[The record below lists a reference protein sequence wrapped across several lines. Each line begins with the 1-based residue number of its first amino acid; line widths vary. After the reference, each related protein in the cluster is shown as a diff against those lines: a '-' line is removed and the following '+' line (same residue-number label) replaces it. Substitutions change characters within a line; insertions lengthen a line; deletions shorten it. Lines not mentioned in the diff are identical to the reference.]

1 MLWLPP
7 GRAASKHSIP
17 EHSMQAGK
25 HLSIARNQK
34 ELVDTTRVVLSV
46 CLIFSRVVLPI
57 SMLGTANLAQA
68 CVVKFDKLVCML
80 QTEIVQRL
88 SGGAQ
93 SGRAAAAEKA
103 LEKIKE
109 EGTLVEKPFVARKRT
124 FA

>member
-1 MLWLPP
+1 M
-7 GRAASKHSIP
+7 S
-17 EHSMQAGK
+17 SMAMHAHVHDDIQPSADE
-25 HLSIARNQK
+25 SNS
-34 ELVDTTRVVLSV
+34 SV
-46 CLIFSRVVLPI
+46 S
-57 SMLGTANLAQA
+57 STANYID
-68 CVVKFDKLVCML
+68 VHDDV

-109 EGTLVEKPFVARKRT
+109 EGSLVEKPFVARKRS

>member
-1 MLWLPP
+1 MWESLENSWKSL
-7 GRAASKHSIP
+7 
-17 EHSMQAGK
+17 
-25 HLSIARNQK
+25 L
-34 ELVDTTRVVLSV
+34 
-46 CLIFSRVVLPI
+46 CL
-57 SMLGTANLAQA
+57 
-68 CVVKFDKLVCML
+68 L

-109 EGTLVEKPFVARKRT
+109 EGSMVGKPFVARKRT

>member
-1 MLWLPP
+1 MPLLLERIQPCAGGMNIKHEQHGNSYP
-7 GRAASKHSIP
+7 CVSYETQPSADESNSVSSK
-17 EHSMQAGK
+17 A
-25 HLSIARNQK
+25 
-34 ELVDTTRVVLSV
+34 
-46 CLIFSRVVLPI
+46 
-57 SMLGTANLAQA
+57 
-68 CVVKFDKLVCML
+68 KFIDVHDDV

-109 EGTLVEKPFVARKRT
+109 EGSMVEKPFVARKRS

>member
-1 MLWLPP
+1 M
-7 GRAASKHSIP
+7 HIY
-17 EHSMQAGK
+17 
-25 HLSIARNQK
+25 
-34 ELVDTTRVVLSV
+34 VVE
-46 CLIFSRVVLPI
+46 
-57 SMLGTANLAQA
+57 TANADLPGNTLSKKSDQ
-68 CVVKFDKLVCML
+68 LVCIL

-109 EGTLVEKPFVARKRT
+109 EGSLVEKPFVARKRT

>member
-1 MLWLPP
+1 MKK
-7 GRAASKHSIP
+7 KH
-17 EHSMQAGK
+17 EK
-25 HLSIARNQK
+25 C
-34 ELVDTTRVVLSV
+34 
-46 CLIFSRVVLPI
+46 CLCL
-57 SMLGTANLAQA
+57 
-68 CVVKFDKLVCML
+68 L

-109 EGTLVEKPFVARKRT
+109 EGSLVEKPFVARKRT

>member
-1 MLWLPP
+1 
-7 GRAASKHSIP
+7 
-17 EHSMQAGK
+17 MQDNK
-25 HLSIARNQK
+25 CMHI
-34 ELVDTTRVVLSV
+34 RVVE
-46 CLIFSRVVLPI
+46 
-57 SMLGTANLAQA
+57 TANADLPGDMSSKKIDQ
-68 CVVKFDKLVCML
+68 LVWIL

-109 EGTLVEKPFVARKRT
+109 EGSLVEKPFVARKRT

>member
-1 MLWLPP
+1 M
-7 GRAASKHSIP
+7 SQS
-17 EHSMQAGK
+17 
-25 HLSIARNQK
+25 
-34 ELVDTTRVVLSV
+34 VLSSKTT
-46 CLIFSRVVLPI
+46 I
-57 SMLGTANLAQA
+57 LG
-68 CVVKFDKLVCML
+68 VYDGV

-109 EGTLVEKPFVARKRT
+109 EGSMVEKPFVARKRS

>member
-1 MLWLPP
+1 MVYGVCYYCCMHLLLMSACMLI
-7 GRAASKHSIP
+7 S
-17 EHSMQAGK
+17 
-25 HLSIARNQK
+25 
-34 ELVDTTRVVLSV
+34 LVVV
-46 CLIFSRVVLPI
+46 C
-57 SMLGTANLAQA
+57 
-68 CVVKFDKLVCML
+68 L

-109 EGTLVEKPFVARKRT
+109 EGSLVEKPFVARKRS

>member
-1 MLWLPP
+1 MHIHVVETANADLP
-7 GRAASKHSIP
+7 G
-17 EHSMQAGK
+17 
-25 HLSIARNQK
+25 
-34 ELVDTTRVVLSV
+34 DVLSKK
-46 CLIFSRVVLPI
+46 SD
-57 SMLGTANLAQA
+57 Q
-68 CVVKFDKLVCML
+68 LVCTL

-109 EGTLVEKPFVARKRT
+109 EGSLVEKPFVARKRT

>member
-1 MLWLPP
+1 MLH
-7 GRAASKHSIP
+7 K
-17 EHSMQAGK
+17 
-25 HLSIARNQK
+25 
-34 ELVDTTRVVLSV
+34 VDM
-46 CLIFSRVVLPI
+46 LIC
-57 SMLGTANLAQA
+57 T
-68 CVVKFDKLVCML
+68 L

-109 EGTLVEKPFVARKRT
+109 EGSLVEKPFVARKRS

>member
-1 MLWLPP
+1 
-7 GRAASKHSIP
+7 
-17 EHSMQAGK
+17 
-25 HLSIARNQK
+25 
-34 ELVDTTRVVLSV
+34 
-46 CLIFSRVVLPI
+46 
-57 SMLGTANLAQA
+57 MLGTANIAQA
-68 CVVKFDKLVCML
+68 CVVEFDELVCML

-109 EGTLVEKPFVARKRT
+109 EGSLVEKPFVARKRT

>member
-1 MLWLPP
+1 MDVYD
-7 GRAASKHSIP
+7 G
-17 EHSMQAGK
+17 
-25 HLSIARNQK
+25 
-34 ELVDTTRVVLSV
+34 V
-46 CLIFSRVVLPI
+46 
-57 SMLGTANLAQA
+57 
-68 CVVKFDKLVCML
+68 

-109 EGTLVEKPFVARKRT
+109 EGSMVEKPFVARKRS